1 MTTIN
6 ITGSNNVSENVIGST
21 SSKIETKSEV
31 LDVVAKL
38 AKSLASTSLKTTD
51 IMEPLVKSTKYNSY
65 RITKTLDTSGEA
77 FLAGSETMRYRPAI
91 VSVGTTKLLVVTFKS
106 HIVAY
111 NLSTEVVA
119 WAKHISELF
128 SDALIATR
136 DFSGNVMA
144 AANLLGPA
152 TSKFRNTVFQTT
164 DNSENLLWISNA
176 GEGQTFV
183 AALNTLTGDVKYEF
197 DAYPEFAP
205 GGDVDQYRVPDA
217 FGGLGPGSGNI
228 WSGFNALNMSSGA
241 LRNGLHV
248 EWNSV
253 TEKYEIYLG
262 IQAWS
267 EYVYRNLLTQQD
279 RQAIGAFSMTG
290 NFKKVSLDI
299 SGTGP
304 SADVSN
310 IWVFRTMPKE
320 LTVPDLSGG
329 RIPVE
334 CFRPGNSK
342 VQVAVKLYDGMP
354 LPGGSREGIHYLD
367 SDVSGVPLYIY
378 TASGEWGVSGTT
390 YTATEL
396 WDVSFGN
403 ATFLDASA
411 TYSATKDS
419 SAQDFSG
426 WQIIGPQ
433 TPVASALNTIGIF
446 CLDASF
452 IVSGDEFSRWA
463 VYNLNSYGSSIWMQ
477 DVLVDSSFIKFPV
490 GNATR
495 HSTEVEQFLKNK
507 ATEDTLITQYLTNQI
522 TFSQL
527 QEQTSSLTQ
536 YESQLPPRARRN
548 THDSIVTLHK
558 DTGKLHQILKST
570 SKDSWDLAE
579 IGGVGEFI
587 GAPIIGQPANRPYLF
602 AYGPDADACAPLRLD
617 NGYYGSVTKGG
628 LAIFTRDASNSL
640 EPFIAGDI
648 HCDNGISNESL
659 DISGVTKRYMVG
671 FNGVFG
677 GANFGIATDGKCLFA
692 DMDNTVM
699 GFSGAAS
706 LGMPTGWTTQDGR
719 LIPRNTT
726 YTTAVNENGIQ
737 WEEVN
742 GRGGPQNNPCQLS
755 VHNDIVWNTA
765 KYKLVGLDCKTGVR
779 LVDINAPTENQ
790 NGKIHPVF
798 NTDADGVE
806 KIYAIWAGDTTSGTG
821 TSSATGGSVTGG
833 VKVLTR

>member
-65 RITKTLDTSGEA
+65 RITKTLDTSGND
-77 FLAGSETMRYRPAI
+77 FLTGADAMRYRPAI
-91 VSVGTTKLLVVTFKS
+91 VSVGETKFLIVTFKS
-106 HIVAY
+106 YIVAY
-111 NLSTEVVA
+111 NLNTEVVA

-128 SDALIATR
+128 SDELKATR
-136 DFSGNVMA
+136 DFSGNFMA
-144 AANLLGPA
+144 SMNLLGA
-152 TSKFRNTVFQTT
+152 GASKFRNTVFNTT
-164 DNSENLLWISNA
+164 DNSENLVWISDA

-183 AALNTLTGDVKYEF
+183 AAIDTSSGAVKYEF

-205 GGDVDQYRVPDA
+205 GGVVDQYRVSDDLS
-217 FGGLGPGSGNI
+217 GLGPGSGNI
-228 WSGFNALNMSSGA
+228 WSGFNGLNMSAGA

-253 TEKYEIYLG
+253 TQKYEIYLG
-262 IQAWS
+262 LQAGT
-267 EYVYRNLLTQQD
+267 EYTFRNFLTQQD

-320 LTVPDLSGG
+320 LTVPDLSGS

-334 CFRPGNSK
+334 CFRPGNDK
-342 VQVAVKLYDGMP
+342 VVVAVKLYHGMP
-354 LPGGSREGIHYLD
+354 LPGGSREGIHYFSD
-367 SDVSGVPLYIY
+367 SEASGVSIPIHFNI
-378 TASGEWGVSGTT
+378 SGEWGVADTVYDASQN
-390 YTATEL
+390 

-403 ATFLDASA
+403 ATVLDQSGTYTASISGGEI
-411 TYSATKDS
+411 TR
-419 SAQDFSG
+419 DFSG

-433 TPVASALNTIGIF
+433 TPAAQALNTVAKF
-446 CLDASF
+446 WLDASF

-463 VYNLNSYGSSIWMQ
+463 VYNLNSYGSSVWMQ
-477 DVLVDSSFIKFPV
+477 GVLVDSSFIKFPV

-507 ATEDTLITQYLTNQI
+507 ADEDKLITQYLTNEI

-527 QEQTSSLTQ
+527 QEQTASLLQ
-536 YESQLPPRARRN
+536 HESDLPPRARRN
-548 THDSIVTLHK
+548 THDSIVTLDK
-558 DTGKLHQILKST
+558 NTGKLHQILKST
-570 SKDSWDLAE
+570 LKDSWDTAE
-579 IGGVGEFI
+579 AGGVAAFSPPYVGI
-587 GAPIIGQPANRPYLF
+587 MGQPANRPYLYAF
-602 AYGPDADACAPLRLD
+602 GPDADSCPPVQLD
-617 NGYYGSVTKGG
+617 NGYYGSITKGG
-628 LAIFTRDASNSL
+628 IAIFSRDASNSL
-640 EPFIAGDI
+640 EPFIPGDI

-671 FNGVFG
+671 FNGFIG
-677 GANFGIATDGKCLFA
+677 GANFGVATDGKCIFA
-692 DMDNTVM
+692 DIDNTVM
-699 GFSGAAS
+699 GFAGQYTS

-742 GRGGPQNNPCQLS
+742 GRGGFSGNAHQLC

-765 KYKLVGLDCKTGVR
+765 KYRLVGLDCKTGVR
-779 LVDINAPTENQ
+779 LVDINTPTENQ

-806 KIYAIWAGDTTSGTG
+806 KIYAIWAGD
-821 TSSATGGSVTGG
+821 ALSVTGG
-833 VKVLTR
+833 VKVLSR